1 MPLPSLKD
9 VGTLVKKGIEM
20 LPSGALLREFLPK
33 PKGEPMRFEVGEGLS
48 PEQQN
53 LAQEKIKQL
62 ATTGKTFPSS
72 LDKPMETEDA
82 WRINLALLEKKRR
95 GVTLTP
101 YDLAAGE
108 EAGKTLEDAMTSAV
122 FGFFTPQKKVAE
134 KVVKE
139 VIEPTIKRV
148 AGKVAPKEL
157 KPLAQEARKYKTME
171 EFVKAFQGEIKH
183 GEYWHITDDPNFK
196 ISPKLGPRDLSS
208 LARGEMD
215 KGKLMV
221 TSDIEYWNAE
231 FPNRKFAAKLDF
243 SAVKPEDYYQ
253 VNRCFG
259 KEFFVKDPSKVRVE
273 KVIPIEQAIKEHQQ
287 FQKVLE
293 KNITSKS
300 QLTDF
305 YNQAT
310 KGIKEIKPEV
320 KPPIPPKPPVKPIP
334 KALPADLEPLSQIE
348 NPVQKIITALKEAK
362 PIRGTQETIYT
373 KERAKRLAEAIS
385 IGEKVEGEAGFIA
398 EKAALKGEF
407 PKVQFES
414 IRKALNQEDVDFLF
428 RKVKENPLLTDW
440 EKVTAREGL
449 LKMLGEFGGKVPT
462 ENELV
467 LLDNVFGK
475 EFTDTILSRRPFI
488 DKLKEA
494 GLQIANIPRSFM
506 SSSDLSFGGRQ
517 GVFVAPSFRKEF
529 FKSWVKQFQ
538 TFGSEKAYK
547 LAQEDLIKNPH
558 YILAKESGVS
568 FTDIGRIM
576 SQREEKFMS
585 QWAEKIPIVGIPI
598 RASSRAYTGFANK
611 LRMDIFSSMV
621 KQAETLGLNP
631 SQNRDLTKSI
641 AQFVNTA
648 TGRGS
653 LGALERSAVV
663 LNAFFF
669 SPRLMAS
676 RLSLLNP
683 QYYLSQPSF
692 VRKQAI
698 KSLFAFVGTG
708 MTILGLAKL
717 AGADVGT
724 DPRSA
729 DFGKIK
735 IGNTR
740 LDIWGGFQQ
749 YARMAGQLLSGT
761 YVSSITGKEITLGE
775 GYKPLTRYDIIFRQI
790 EAKEAPI
797 FSFITDLL
805 RGQTFMGKPIS
816 EDIERRF
823 LPMAINDLIEVAND
837 DPSLL
842 PIGAL
847 GIFGVGIQTYEP
859 IITPSKIKGFPS
871 LERPATQLPSLKG
884 LGQFPK

>member
-253 VNRCFG
+253 VNRGFG
-259 KEFFVKDPSKVRVE
+259 NEFFVKDPSKVRVE

-300 QLTDF
+300 QLADF
-305 YNQAT
+305 YNQAVKVAKEAGEVAPRVIDEALQPLAQEARKYKTAEEFLKVNPIKESKVSQLVYHGSPNQFETFDIKFMGKQGRTEGSGFYFTDGKDIAQGYAREEGGKLFEVYLDIKKPMSLEQRKITSKQLNDVLEEVLKKDREALGNYGGDINSIGKENT
-310 KGIKEIKPEV
+310 KKIARDILETNETDVDLISDMINSGILPPQEINDIFRKVTGYDGIITRWPANQGEKPVNLFIALSPDQIKTKSQLTDFYTQAVKGEIKPKVISAERMAGLKKIFTEV
-320 KPPIPPKPPVKPIP
+320 NEKVKLKEPQITIKPI
-334 KALPADLEPLSQIE
+334 KTIAD
-348 NPVQKIITALKEAK
+348 
-362 PIRGTQETIYT
+362 
-373 KERAKRLAEAIS
+373 EAI
-385 IGEKVEGEAGFIA
+385 KF
-398 EKAALKGEF
+398 
-407 PKVQFES
+407 
-414 IRKALNQEDVDFLF
+414 
-428 RKVKENPLLTDW
+428 VKENPNSSLVAKKFRNPRTKELESGPLLFRRIGESIRNGELNLEELPKIVTKYGLSAN
-440 EKVTAREGL
+440 ETARL
-449 LKMLGEFGGKVPT
+449 F
-462 ENELV
+462 
-467 LLDNVFGK
+467 
-475 EFTDTILSRRPFI
+475 
-488 DKLKEA
+488 
-494 GLQIANIPRSFM
+494 
-506 SSSDLSFGGRQ
+506 
-517 GVFVAPSFRKEF
+517 
-529 FKSWVKQFQ
+529 
-538 TFGSEKAYK
+538 
-547 LAQEDLIKNPH
+547 EDAAT
-558 YILAKESGVS
+558 YSG
-568 FTDIGRIM
+568 
-576 SQREEKFMS
+576 
-585 QWAEKIPIVGIPI
+585 
-598 RASSRAYTGFANK
+598 
-611 LRMDIFSSMV
+611 
-621 KQAETLGLNP
+621 
-631 SQNRDLTKSI
+631 
-641 AQFVNTA
+641 
-648 TGRGS
+648 
-653 LGALERSAVV
+653 
-663 LNAFFF
+663 
-669 SPRLMAS
+669 
-676 RLSLLNP
+676 
-683 QYYLSQPSF
+683 
-692 VRKQAI
+692 
-698 KSLFAFVGTG
+698 
-708 MTILGLAKL
+708 
-717 AGADVGT
+717 
-724 DPRSA
+724 
-729 DFGKIK
+729 
-735 IGNTR
+735 
-740 LDIWGGFQQ
+740 
-749 YARMAGQLLSGT
+749 
-761 YVSSITGKEITLGE
+761 
-775 GYKPLTRYDIIFRQI
+775 
-790 EAKEAPI
+790 
-797 FSFITDLL
+797 
-805 RGQTFMGKPIS
+805 
-816 EDIERRF
+816 
-823 LPMAINDLIEVAND
+823 
-837 DPSLL
+837 
-842 PIGAL
+842 
-847 GIFGVGIQTYEP
+847 
-859 IITPSKIKGFPS
+859 
-871 LERPATQLPSLKG
+871 
-884 LGQFPK
+884 